1 VAGGCR
7 EEDVDDWSVCIDSAA
22 TIPVARLVDIW
33 LPLCMLLSGESA
45 RPIGYPRAE
54 TPLEKDPQTLTY
66 RDCPRT

>member
-1 VAGGCR
+1 MCRTSAAAVSAAAVAGGCR

-33 LPLCMLLSGESA
+33 LPLCMILSGESA

-54 TPLEKDPQTLTY
+54 TPT
-66 RDCPRT
+66 